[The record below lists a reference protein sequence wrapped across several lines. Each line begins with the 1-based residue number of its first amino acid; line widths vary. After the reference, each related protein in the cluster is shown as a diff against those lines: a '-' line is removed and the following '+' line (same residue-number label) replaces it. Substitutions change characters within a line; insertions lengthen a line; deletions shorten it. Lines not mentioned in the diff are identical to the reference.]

1 MVLKIKNTLKN
12 SIIPAFVLL
21 SVLLSPNLYA
31 AQDQPEEN
39 SAACDPHS
47 IDDLSRGNIR
57 EFKDAYIP
65 KEYHPM
71 PEYMVFVDM
80 AILIVLIGTGLFFVL
95 KRKSGRPMHI
105 LMIITFVYLAFI
117 RGGCIC
123 PVGIITNTT
132 MGIIEPALVGLA
144 TLIVFLVPLFT
155 ALIGG
160 RVFCSAGCPLGAV
173 QHLGK
178 KKNSR
183 KYLKIPKKINT
194 ALKVAP
200 IIILGLTIYFSLQAK
215 VCFFACELDPYKA
228 IFFTGQSWFEQGLAY
243 INGQPMES
251 KVLMGAGLGT
261 WIYLTIILAVGY
273 WIPRPF
279 CRFIC
284 PYGVLLGAVSVFAYK
299 RRYIDATHCAQ
310 CGLCQKVCPT
320 QAITINRDKNYSYVS
335 NYDCV
340 QCNKCNESCRKEAV
354 K

>member
-1 MVLKIKNTLKN
+1 MIRLSKCFFLVLFFLGILISQNVY
-12 SIIPAFVLL
+12 SAPAV
-21 SVLLSPNLYA
+21 S
-31 AQDQPEEN
+31 DQNEITRD
-39 SAACDPHS
+39 AHS
-47 IDDLSRGNIR
+47 TTDSSRGNVTA
-57 EFKDAYIP
+57 FKDSYIP

-71 PEYMVFVDM
+71 PEFMVFVDL
-80 AILIVLIGTGLFFVL
+80 AVLILLIAAGLFFVL

-123 PVGIITNTT
+123 PVGVITNTV
-132 MGIIEPALVGLA
+132 MGIVEPALVGLA
-144 TLIVFLVPLFT
+144 TLIVFLVPLIT

-178 KKNSR
+178 RKNSR
-183 KYLKIPKKINT
+183 KYIKIPKKINT
-194 ALKVAP
+194 ALKIVP
-200 IIILGLTIYFSLQAK
+200 VIILGLTVYYATQIKA
-215 VCFFACELDPYKA
+215 CFFACELDPYKA

-243 INGQPMES
+243 IAGRPMES
-251 KVLMGAGLGT
+251 KILIGAALGT
-261 WIYLTIILAVGY
+261 WIYLVIILAVGY

-299 RRYIDATHCAQ
+299 RRSIDTENCVY

-320 QAITINRDKNYSYVS
+320 QAITVNKKEGILKLS

-340 QCNKCNESCRKEAV
+340 QCNKCNESCKKDAIL
-354 K
+354 